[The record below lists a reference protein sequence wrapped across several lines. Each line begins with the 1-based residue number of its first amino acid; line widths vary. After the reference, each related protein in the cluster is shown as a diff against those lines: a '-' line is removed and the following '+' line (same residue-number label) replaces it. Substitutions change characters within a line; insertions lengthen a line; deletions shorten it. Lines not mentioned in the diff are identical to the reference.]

1 MHLTKLQRAIIKLTV
16 VVILAIVL
24 IRVYQPE
31 LALMTHPSPA
41 HQQELVT
48 LVHQHGLGDTLLLIA
63 TIAILCSIPFAPN
76 AVVCIF
82 TGVCFGPF
90 IGFLINWCGNIIGN
104 GFVAIM
110 IRRSGISEQVRHK
123 RAFDYLTRQRFPVV
137 GLIIGFIVPVVPNL
151 LVNYTANGM
160 RVTTGKYL
168 LAASLGTLPIAFIY
182 ALGGN
187 AIFTMNFKKV
197 VVVIALFVFLCM
209 FYWGLKRLQENL
221 ST

>member
-41 HQQELVT
+41 
-48 LVHQHGLGDTLLLIA
+48 HQHGLGDTLLLIA

-151 LVNYTANGM
+151 PVNYAANGM